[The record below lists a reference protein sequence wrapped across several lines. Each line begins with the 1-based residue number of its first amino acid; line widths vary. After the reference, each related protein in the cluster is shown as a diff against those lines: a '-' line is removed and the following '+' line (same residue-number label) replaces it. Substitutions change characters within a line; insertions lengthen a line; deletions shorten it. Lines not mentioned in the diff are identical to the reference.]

1 MVGSGMFSPKIK
13 CDRFGSDCSEKNVI
27 GSVQTGFFK
36 ICVHDRKSLKIIRTD
51 HIYRSD
57 RENVIGSDY
66 DSKKMCS

>member
-36 ICVHDRKSLKIIRTD
+36 IFVHDRFGNLLGP
-51 HIYRSD
+51 D
-57 RENVIGSDY
+57 RFESARVFSRNL
-66 DSKKMCS
+66 